1 MIGILCMVRELV
13 DLVGLCPYG
22 PSVRPCVEPERSPQV
37 QGLCHDESVPSP
49 VVESPE
55 LPRTA
60 DPEQSLVEAPRVALF
75 SAMPF
80 EVEVISTLDD
90 TVENDTAVFEEVE
103 EHDLVF
109 NIDEA
114 DLFSTWD
121 QEQQQADEWWE
132 DLERRVLEV
141 SEEVEALSEDCGE
154 VKQRLESDDETLQ
167 MFGANLESEG
177 RNLQMQYVISRVLP
191 CCGPLDLEEEG
202 VSDVED
208 LSMED
213 DQVFTDEHDRVVI
226 WDEEGR
232 AAMRRVWFR
241 RHFMKRTSQPGL
253 HEALTFKRQV
263 ILDILQT
270 RPGCKIIP
278 TLRQTVLVNL
288 EINSYRRMDS
298 VDQTNLETLID
309 KKYM

>member
-1 MIGILCMVRELV
+1 MYGERAQI

-22 PSVRPCVEPERSPQV
+22 PSVRPCVEPESSSPQV
-37 QGLCHDESVPSP
+37 QGLCRDEHVPSP

-55 LPRTA
+55 LPRAA
-60 DPEQSLVEAPRVALF
+60 DPEQCLVEAPRVALF

-103 EHDLVF
+103 EHELVF
-109 NIDEA
+109 DTDDA
-114 DLFSTWD
+114 DLFSTWE
-121 QEQQQADEWWE
+121 QEQQQADEFWE

-154 VKQRLESDDETLQ
+154 VRHRLESDDETLQ

-191 CCGPLDLEEEG
+191 CCGPLDLEEG
-202 VSDVED
+202 VSDVEE
-208 LSMED
+208 LSLED
-213 DQVFTDEHDRVVI
+213 DEVFTSEQDRVVI

-241 RHFMKRTSQPGL
+241 RHFMESHGLNGFWRTFRGYN
-253 HEALTFKRQV
+253 
-263 ILDILQT
+263 
-270 RPGCKIIP
+270 
-278 TLRQTVLVNL
+278 LRC
-288 EINSYRRMDS
+288 RMFQLS
-298 VDQTNLETLID
+298 IVCR
-309 KKYM
+309 